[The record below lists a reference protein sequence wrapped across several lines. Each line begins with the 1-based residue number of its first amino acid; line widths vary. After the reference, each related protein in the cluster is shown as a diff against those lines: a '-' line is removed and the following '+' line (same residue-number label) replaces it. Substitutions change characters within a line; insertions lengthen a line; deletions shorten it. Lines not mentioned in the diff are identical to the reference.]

1 MVAWRSVPTL
11 EPQSRSIDLPGAELS
26 ADLRLPANTRALVIF
41 VHGSGSGR
49 ASPRNQYVADVLAR
63 RGLGSLLFDLLTGPE
78 QRMDNLTGELRF
90 DIPLLGRRLIHVI
103 LGAVNHPDGLFQQR
117 GGQHTSQFFSLRISP
132 IGQGRRN
139 PGFEELMFPAV
150 RPGRANVLD
159 PHPISQAIA
168 DAAHQ
173 RKLPLCVPQGVEE
186 NPGAGLSG
194 QVDGVQ
200 VRFGT
205 LAFASNDA
213 PVTDWATTMLR
224 HMDYQACSASFIAV
238 DGELAGLLVFLD
250 TVRRETP
257 QTLRRLRNRGIERIV
272 MLTGDRLETA
282 EMIALSA
289 GIDELRAGLTPED
302 KVQAVQQGCQRAS
315 TLMVGDGV
323 NALRALGPFWA
334 QGKRKLAAEH
344 IDHLQA
350 EHQQL
355 GALLSD
361 LHRLASDRLSRR
373 GLTWRSWS
381 TTCRPHWRSMSAKMN
396 RHCIHCW
403 CET

>member
-1 MVAWRSVPTL
+1 MRL
-11 EPQSRSIDLPGAELS
+11 AE
-26 ADLRLPANTRALVIF
+26 A
-41 VHGSGSGR
+41 
-49 ASPRNQYVADVLAR
+49 AR
-63 RGLGSLLFDLLTGPE
+63 RSRAPFVRLADRYALFFIHARLQSIETNGPIDP
-78 QRMDNLTGELRF
+78 QR
-90 DIPLLGRRLIHVI
+90 LLGL
-103 LGAVNHPDGLFQQR
+103 AA
-117 GGQHTSQFFSLRISP
+117 SLAQAST
-132 IGQGRRN
+132 
-139 PGFEELMFPAV
+139 
-150 RPGRANVLD
+150 
-159 PHPISQAIA
+159 HPISQAIV

-173 RKLPLCVPQGVEE
+173 CKLPLCVPQGVEE
-186 NPGAGLSG
+186 SPGAGLSG
-194 QVDGVQ
+194 QVDG
-200 VRFGT
+200 G
-205 LAFASNDA
+205 NDA
-213 PVTDWATTMLR
+213 PMTDWATTMLR

-315 TLMVGDGV
+315 TLMVGDGINDAPRWRRPTLAVEALDIARHTRFIARQGVLVGMGMSLLAMALAALGYLPPLIGAVVQEGIDVVIIV

-334 QGKRKLAAEH
+334 QGKESWPLSILITCKLNTSNSVPYRAIC
-344 IDHLQA
+344 IDWPTTLPD
-350 EHQQL
+350 E
-355 GALLSD
+355 
-361 LHRLASDRLSRR
+361 RLSRR
-373 GLTWRSWS
+373 GLTCRSWS